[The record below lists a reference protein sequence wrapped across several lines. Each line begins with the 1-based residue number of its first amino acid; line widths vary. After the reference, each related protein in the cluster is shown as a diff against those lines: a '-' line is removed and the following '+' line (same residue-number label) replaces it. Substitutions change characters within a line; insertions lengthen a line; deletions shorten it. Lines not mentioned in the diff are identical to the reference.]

1 MTAIS
6 IIMPVYDVE
15 KYVKKA
21 IDTILNQTYDDFELI
36 IVNDGTRDNSMMIVD
51 TFAKSDNRIKII
63 NQENRGLS
71 AARNAGI
78 KVARGDYI
86 CFIDSDD
93 EVNNQM
99 LMIVMNELLTKQP
112 DVLMFGMYIE
122 KIIANEKK
130 IDTLKLNS
138 PRKECTRKSMKDIV
152 LDDTLIELIG
162 YSTNKMYKRKTIT
175 THNILFNEK
184 IELLED
190 INFNEKIFRVTD
202 KFMIIEDCLYH
213 YKRRN
218 RNSLVNTFQLHYY
231 DLQMAGIHSRR
242 QIFESWGIDEQ
253 TIESLIAKLH
263 IRAIRGSCSNLFVNL
278 NRLSFKEKCLIID
291 LILHCP
297 LTIARIKQFPT
308 ASFHDIAL
316 KLIIKRKKSLT
327 LAIISFLYSFN
338 TKNKR
343 GLKGNHLSKLIKK
356 GELI

>member
-78 KVARGDYI
+78 KVARGDYV

-130 IDTLKLNS
+130 
-138 PRKECTRKSMKDIV
+138 
-152 LDDTLIELIG
+152 LI
-162 YSTNKMYKRKTIT
+162 
-175 THNILFNEK
+175 H
-184 IELLED
+184 
-190 INFNEKIFRVTD
+190 
-202 KFMIIEDCLYH
+202 
-213 YKRRN
+213 
-218 RNSLVNTFQLHYY
+218 
-231 DLQMAGIHSRR
+231 
-242 QIFESWGIDEQ
+242 
-253 TIESLIAKLH
+253 
-263 IRAIRGSCSNLFVNL
+263 
-278 NRLSFKEKCLIID
+278 
-291 LILHCP
+291 
-297 LTIARIKQFPT
+297 
-308 ASFHDIAL
+308 
-316 KLIIKRKKSLT
+316 
-327 LAIISFLYSFN
+327 
-338 TKNKR
+338 
-343 GLKGNHLSKLIKK
+343 
-356 GELI
+356 